1 MANTY
6 KVLALTALSADT
18 NTDIYTVPAATS
30 AIISAITV
38 ANTTASGITY
48 RLAITGSATAASAVT
63 LGEHVAYDVA
73 VAANDTVSLNLGLTL
88 EAAKKIVARANSAS
102 VSFGVFGSEVS

>member
-6 KVLALTALSADT
+6 KVLALTALSATT
-18 NTDIYTVPAATS
+18 NTDLYTVPAATS

-38 ANTTASGITY
+38 ANSASTAATY

-63 LGEHVAYDVA
+63 VGDHVAFDVA
-73 VAANDTVSLNLGLTL
+73 IAANDTVSLNLGLTL
-88 EAAKKIVARANSAS
+88 EAAKKIVARSSTAS
-102 VSFGVFGSEVS
+102 VTFGVFGSEVS

>member
-6 KVLALTALSADT
+6 KVLALTALSANT

-30 AIISAITV
+30 TIISTITV
-38 ANTTASGITY
+38 ANSASTAATY

-63 LGEHVAYDVA
+63 VGDHIAFDVT
-73 VAANDTVSLNLGLTL
+73 VPANDTTTISLGLTL
-88 EAAKKIVARANSAS
+88 EAAKKIVARASTAS
-102 VSFGVFGSEVS
+102 VTFGVFGSEVS